1 MNRLQKFSFI
11 ESSFGSRESMSTP
24 RDVGERISVFRERE
38 GLSIEQLA
46 EKLGVS
52 RQAVWYWETG
62 QRTPRRTTLTKF
74 AALGFGESGFGHERT
89 TDAAMILR
97 EAKDRLAEDLGIK
110 PEAIRILIE
119 G

>member
-1 MNRLQKFSFI
+1 M
-11 ESSFGSRESMSTP
+11 
-24 RDVGERISVFRERE
+24 
-38 GLSIEQLA
+38 
-46 EKLGVS
+46 
-52 RQAVWYWETG
+52 
-62 QRTPRRTTLTKF
+62 LTKLV
-74 AALGFGESGFGHERT
+74 ALGFGESSFGHERT